1 MTTDRKRGYLYIL
14 LAAMLY
20 STTEVALKALGGAFA
35 PMQVTVERVLLGA
48 VALMPFALNDLKKRD
63 IQLTKADWGYFTL
76 LGFLTVT
83 LHMSLL
89 QMAVLHMDASATSII
104 YSGNPVFAVALAHFI
119 LHEPLKKN
127 HLLAIGVEL
136 VGILFIL
143 NPAHLEIS
151 LRGFL
156 EIITATLLFATYGTL
171 CKLRLPRLGALVITT
186 FNMLIGGLELLF
198 LLLLGEIP
206 AVGALYSGL
215 GLEIFA
221 GIPFFTGFTLKTTLL
236 LCHVGIGCAAIGFLL
251 TAKITEYTS
260 ATEASFVYLVKPIL
274 ATALAVVVYHEHISV
289 NRMVGI
295 AFFVAASLCVSVPVL
310 REMRLEYPGIRI
322 SLEAYTLQE
331 LSARFQMGQMD
342 LIITLQD
349 RTAKMYDAESMLIDT
364 AQEMILFSNTLF
376 RTRKKNWKPE
386 EFRQET
392 FFVLADDREEMQ
404 LDCVRA
410 IGSKYGFVPNI
421 CSVNSMESILMNVE
435 NGLGVTVCNSWVRN
449 VYEPGFQCCPLE
461 HSTEI
466 AAVWKQGQENS
477 ALQILLGYMTEKN
490 LNSCKISA

>member
-48 VALMPFALNDLKKRD
+48 AALMPFALNDLKKRD

-198 LLLLGEIP
+198 LLMLVRFRRSVRFTAAWGWRYSR
-206 AVGALYSGL
+206 AFRFSRALRSKRRCFCAMSASAARPSAFCSRRRSRSTPL
-215 GLEIFA
+215 RRRRRSFISSS
-221 GIPFFTGFTLKTTLL
+221 PFWQRRWRSSCTT
-236 LCHVGIGCAAIGFLL
+236 
-251 TAKITEYTS
+251 S
-260 ATEASFVYLVKPIL
+260 
-274 ATALAVVVYHEHISV
+274 
-289 NRMVGI
+289 
-295 AFFVAASLCVSVPVL
+295 
-310 REMRLEYPGIRI
+310 
-322 SLEAYTLQE
+322 
-331 LSARFQMGQMD
+331 
-342 LIITLQD
+342 
-349 RTAKMYDAESMLIDT
+349 
-364 AQEMILFSNTLF
+364 
-376 RTRKKNWKPE
+376 
-386 EFRQET
+386 
-392 FFVLADDREEMQ
+392 
-404 LDCVRA
+404 
-410 IGSKYGFVPNI
+410 
-421 CSVNSMESILMNVE
+421 
-435 NGLGVTVCNSWVRN
+435 
-449 VYEPGFQCCPLE
+449 
-461 HSTEI
+461 
-466 AAVWKQGQENS
+466 
-477 ALQILLGYMTEKN
+477 
-490 LNSCKISA
+490 ISA

>member
-1 MTTDRKRGYLYIL
+1 M
-14 LAAMLY
+14 
-20 STTEVALKALGGAFA
+20 
-35 PMQVTVERVLLGA
+35 
-48 VALMPFALNDLKKRD
+48 
-63 IQLTKADWGYFTL
+63 GYFSL
-76 LGFLTVT
+76 DFRKAKGASDSR
-83 LHMSLL
+83 MSDHIERRVIAPNVDPMRTHLNREL
-89 QMAVLHMDASATSII
+89 VRMPEGIRERDDAIAARISSAGIRRKITHDQVRAIRVMLSGTHEDMMEIEKAGRLDDWCRDSMDWLYRTFGRENVVSAVLHMDASATSII

-171 CKLRLPRLGALVITT
+171 CKLRLPRRGALVITT

-295 AFFVAASLCVSVPVL
+295 AFFVAASLCVSVPEL
-310 REMRLEYPGIRI
+310 REMR
-322 SLEAYTLQE
+322 
-331 LSARFQMGQMD
+331 
-342 LIITLQD
+342 
-349 RTAKMYDAESMLIDT
+349 
-364 AQEMILFSNTLF
+364 
-376 RTRKKNWKPE
+376 
-386 EFRQET
+386 
-392 FFVLADDREEMQ
+392 RE
-404 LDCVRA
+404 RA
-410 IGSKYGFVPNI
+410 VK
-421 CSVNSMESILMNVE
+421 
-435 NGLGVTVCNSWVRN
+435 T
-449 VYEPGFQCCPLE
+449 
-461 HSTEI
+461 
-466 AAVWKQGQENS
+466 
-477 ALQILLGYMTEKN
+477 
-490 LNSCKISA
+490 

>member
-48 VALMPFALNDLKKRD
+48 AALMPFALNDLKKRD

-221 GIPFFTGFTLKTTLL
+221 GIPFSRALRSKRRCFCAMSASAVRPSAFCSRRRSRSTPLRRRRRSFISSSPFWQRRWRSSCTT
-236 LCHVGIGCAAIGFLL
+236 
-251 TAKITEYTS
+251 S
-260 ATEASFVYLVKPIL
+260 
-274 ATALAVVVYHEHISV
+274 
-289 NRMVGI
+289 
-295 AFFVAASLCVSVPVL
+295 
-310 REMRLEYPGIRI
+310 
-322 SLEAYTLQE
+322 
-331 LSARFQMGQMD
+331 
-342 LIITLQD
+342 
-349 RTAKMYDAESMLIDT
+349 
-364 AQEMILFSNTLF
+364 
-376 RTRKKNWKPE
+376 
-386 EFRQET
+386 
-392 FFVLADDREEMQ
+392 
-404 LDCVRA
+404 
-410 IGSKYGFVPNI
+410 
-421 CSVNSMESILMNVE
+421 
-435 NGLGVTVCNSWVRN
+435 
-449 VYEPGFQCCPLE
+449 
-461 HSTEI
+461 
-466 AAVWKQGQENS
+466 
-477 ALQILLGYMTEKN
+477 
-490 LNSCKISA
+490 ISA

>member
-48 VALMPFALNDLKKRD
+48 AALMPFALNDLKKRD

-156 EIITATLLFATYGTL
+156 EILTATLLFATYGGRCAL
-171 CKLRLPRLGALVITT
+171 QRPGAGDIRGHSVFHGLYAQNDAAFVPCRHRLRGHR
-186 FNMLIGGLELLF
+186 
-198 LLLLGEIP
+198 
-206 AVGALYSGL
+206 
-215 GLEIFA
+215 
-221 GIPFFTGFTLKTTLL
+221 
-236 LCHVGIGCAAIGFLL
+236 
-251 TAKITEYTS
+251 
-260 ATEASFVYLVKPIL
+260 
-274 ATALAVVVYHEHISV
+274 
-289 NRMVGI
+289 
-295 AFFVAASLCVSVPVL
+295 
-310 REMRLEYPGIRI
+310 
-322 SLEAYTLQE
+322 
-331 LSARFQMGQMD
+331 LSAHGEDHGVHLCDGGVVRLSRQAHSGNGAGGRRVPRAYQREPHGRHRV
-342 LIITLQD
+342 LCGGVAVCQ
-349 RTAKMYDAESMLIDT
+349 RAGAERNAAGARDKNLTMRM
-364 AQEMILFSNTLF
+364 EK
-376 RTRKKNWKPE
+376 RK
-386 EFRQET
+386 
-392 FFVLADDREEMQ
+392 
-404 LDCVRA
+404 
-410 IGSKYGFVPNI
+410 G
-421 CSVNSMESILMNVE
+421 
-435 NGLGVTVCNSWVRN
+435 
-449 VYEPGFQCCPLE
+449 
-461 HSTEI
+461 
-466 AAVWKQGQENS
+466 S
-477 ALQILLGYMTEKN
+477 ALPLFCYSSMRVMSWIHLPE
-490 LNSCKISA
+490 CRR

>member
-48 VALMPFALNDLKKRD
+48 AALMPFALNDLKKRD

-83 LHMSLL
+83 LHVSLL

-295 AFFVAASLCVSVPVL
+295 AAAVSVIVGKEIGTGNLKGVYNIGRALCFTAFAFGIVLGLAEYTMFVTLMRPFVMPLFSLSAVAERLCSVMLMCYACAIPLHSFSTTMVVGVLRGGGDVNASLVIDNFPLWCGTLPIMCLLGLVL
-310 REMRLEYPGIRI
+310 
-322 SLEAYTLQE
+322 
-331 LSARFQMGQMD
+331 
-342 LIITLQD
+342 
-349 RTAKMYDAESMLIDT
+349 K
-364 AQEMILFSNTLF
+364 
-376 RTRKKNWKPE
+376 
-386 EFRQET
+386 
-392 FFVLADDREEMQ
+392 
-404 LDCVRA
+404 
-410 IGSKYGFVPNI
+410 VPNEVF
-421 CSVNSMESILMNVE
+421 CLCLMIE
-435 NGLGVTVCNSWVRN
+435 YIIKSPIGLYR
-449 VYEPGFQCCPLE
+449 L
-461 HSTEI
+461 HSGKWIHDITRIDE
-466 AAVWKQGQENS
+466 
-477 ALQILLGYMTEKN
+477 
-490 LNSCKISA
+490 

>member
-48 VALMPFALNDLKKRD
+48 AALMPFALNDLKKRD

-215 GLEIFA
+215 GWRYSRAFRFSRALRSKRRCFCAMSASAARPSAFCSRRRSRSTPLRRRRRSFISSS
-221 GIPFFTGFTLKTTLL
+221 PFWQRRWRSSCTTS
-236 LCHVGIGCAAIGFLL
+236 V
-251 TAKITEYTS
+251 S
-260 ATEASFVYLVKPIL
+260 A
-274 ATALAVVVYHEHISV
+274 
-289 NRMVGI
+289 
-295 AFFVAASLCVSVPVL
+295 
-310 REMRLEYPGIRI
+310 
-322 SLEAYTLQE
+322 
-331 LSARFQMGQMD
+331 
-342 LIITLQD
+342 
-349 RTAKMYDAESMLIDT
+349 
-364 AQEMILFSNTLF
+364 
-376 RTRKKNWKPE
+376 
-386 EFRQET
+386 
-392 FFVLADDREEMQ
+392 
-404 LDCVRA
+404 
-410 IGSKYGFVPNI
+410 
-421 CSVNSMESILMNVE
+421 
-435 NGLGVTVCNSWVRN
+435 
-449 VYEPGFQCCPLE
+449 
-461 HSTEI
+461 
-466 AAVWKQGQENS
+466 
-477 ALQILLGYMTEKN
+477 
-490 LNSCKISA
+490 

>member
-48 VALMPFALNDLKKRD
+48 AALMPFALNDLKKRD

-119 LHEPLKKN
+119 LHEPLKKEPFCWPSAWN
-127 HLLAIGVEL
+127 LSAFSSSSI
-136 VGILFIL
+136 
-143 NPAHLEIS
+143 PAHLEIS

-310 REMRLEYPGIRI
+310 REMR
-322 SLEAYTLQE
+322 
-331 LSARFQMGQMD
+331 
-342 LIITLQD
+342 
-349 RTAKMYDAESMLIDT
+349 
-364 AQEMILFSNTLF
+364 
-376 RTRKKNWKPE
+376 
-386 EFRQET
+386 
-392 FFVLADDREEMQ
+392 RE
-404 LDCVRA
+404 RA
-410 IGSKYGFVPNI
+410 VK
-421 CSVNSMESILMNVE
+421 
-435 NGLGVTVCNSWVRN
+435 T
-449 VYEPGFQCCPLE
+449 
-461 HSTEI
+461 
-466 AAVWKQGQENS
+466 
-477 ALQILLGYMTEKN
+477 
-490 LNSCKISA
+490 

>member
-1 MTTDRKRGYLYIL
+1 MFNVGDTLLKLATESGFAGFFANGGWQNLVMIVIACVLLYLGIVKGFEPLLLVGIAFGCL
-14 LAAMLY
+14 LANVSYFPGLDAVNPELNATNAMYHPELWSAFLDSTSPYYHSYGHILSNAGLLDIFYIGVKAGLY
-20 STTEVALKALGGAFA
+20 PSLIFMGVGAMTDFGPLIA
-35 PMQVTVERVLLGA
+35 DPKSLLLGA
-48 VALMPFALNDLKKRD
+48 AALMPFALNDLKKRD

-198 LLLLGEIP
+198 LLMLGEIP

-295 AFFVAASLCVSVPVL
+295 AFFAAASLCVSVPVL
-310 REMRLEYPGIRI
+310 REMR
-322 SLEAYTLQE
+322 
-331 LSARFQMGQMD
+331 
-342 LIITLQD
+342 
-349 RTAKMYDAESMLIDT
+349 
-364 AQEMILFSNTLF
+364 
-376 RTRKKNWKPE
+376 
-386 EFRQET
+386 
-392 FFVLADDREEMQ
+392 RE
-404 LDCVRA
+404 RA
-410 IGSKYGFVPNI
+410 VK
-421 CSVNSMESILMNVE
+421 
-435 NGLGVTVCNSWVRN
+435 T
-449 VYEPGFQCCPLE
+449 
-461 HSTEI
+461 
-466 AAVWKQGQENS
+466 
-477 ALQILLGYMTEKN
+477 
-490 LNSCKISA
+490 